1 MPYGR
6 RLDADAISNA
16 INQYESGVS
25 AGDVCAQFGV
35 SVRTLYRWCERQGR
49 GRPRLEERIAMLEAE
64 NQALKCE
71 LEILRSAL
79 NKTKRPA
86 PANQSKREAQF
97 GD

>member
-1 MPYGR
+1 
-6 RLDADAISNA
+6 
-16 INQYESGVS
+16 
-25 AGDVCAQFGV
+25 
-35 SVRTLYRWCERQGR
+35 
-49 GRPRLEERIAMLEAE
+49 MLEAE